1 MSRMELE
8 LRSFQRYSLARE
20 FHQTFREESIQVLY
34 NVLQRTERK
43 GTQTHSTEHSFHIKQ
58 TNQPHTHTH
67 TQKKK
72 NKNKKNKRKEKKRKE
87 KKKTKDQDL
96 LDITKYSNV

>member
-58 TNQPHTHTH
+58 TNQP
-67 TQKKK
+67 QKTKTK
-72 NKNKKNKRKEKKRKE
+72 TKRTKERKRKGKKRRKL
-87 KKKTKDQDL
+87 KTK
-96 LDITKYSNV
+96 IS